1 MRVRALVAFAG
12 RVDDNTFSVVV
23 GQEFDLP
30 AGVDWLEA
38 GLVVLLAPD
47 AVVIE
52 TPEDGLPVI
61 EKRSRAKR
69 G

>member
-12 RVDDNTFSVVV
+12 RVDGSTISVVA

-52 TPEDGLPVI
+52 RPEDRLPVI
-61 EKRSRAKR
+61 EKRARTRA
-69 G
+69 